1 MRGGRAPVEYGE
13 GDVVAWE
20 GRVGQRGRDEV
31 LVFDEDVVLAAPDRV
46 DHRLVAARGRE
57 EIVQR
62 ELRQSDGTYV

>member
-1 MRGGRAPVEYGE
+1 
-13 GDVVAWE
+13 
-20 GRVGQRGRDEV
+20 
-31 LVFDEDVVLAAPDRV
+31 VLAAPDRV